1 MIDDQLIK
9 LEHES
14 EHYLRKCYW
23 IIMGSVTPENS
34 LSGHILQGTDFFFI
48 NLTRLYGNSRS
59 GTGNPKQGTKCT
71 LSIESR
77 FVNPEML
84 IIKLETCQTILQ
96 VNLIS

>member
-1 MIDDQLIK
+1 MTIK
-9 LEHES
+9 GQAICFQSHITNLHNIYTYIYIQWNRVNPEFFN
-14 EHYLRKCYW
+14 
-23 IIMGSVTPENS
+23 PENS

-59 GTGNPKQGTKCT
+59 RTGNPKQGTKCT

-84 IIKLETCQTILQ
+84 IIKCEMC
-96 VNLIS
+96 